1 MLLFVPDAP
10 GTYELR
16 TADDADVEFRLWFG
30 RLNNIATCA
39 QGCFDFHKSL
49 LQIERSWALRL

>member
-16 TADDADVEFRLWFG
+16 TADDADVKFQLWFG
-30 RLNNIATCA
+30 RLNNIATYA
-39 QGCFDFHKSL
+39 HGCFDFGKPL